1 MKKVLFTCL
10 FMAIFVVQV
19 QAQADDTEFKKE
31 TIEFIKITG
40 AGAAFENAIDQIGT
54 MVSAENKEAYTKEA
68 NGTLGGLYD
77 KMADLY
83 MAEFTQD
90 EIKELVAFY
99 HTDLGKKLAEKQLDL
114 TQKAMMF
121 GQSWGMEVQAIA
133 QKYN

>member
-1 MKKVLFTCL
+1 MKKVLLACL
-10 FMAIFVVQV
+10 FALVAVVQV
-19 QAQADDTEFKKE
+19 NAQENSEFKNE
-31 TIEFIKITG
+31 TVEFLKLTG

-54 MVSAENKEAYTKEA
+54 MVSAENKDAYIKEA
-68 NGTLGGLYD
+68 NGTLVGLYD

-99 HTDLGKKLAEKQLDL
+99 NTDLGKKLAEKQLGL
-114 TQKAMMF
+114 TQKAMIF
-121 GQSWGMEVQAIA
+121 GQSWGMEVQSIA